1 MKTNQINSILA
12 ICLIAATTVLLASC
26 AKDGDAAP
34 EPFFEEEAIFSPY
47 VIDENGEVSLRT
59 NCDGNDIHW
68 EYEGVD
74 GPSHWGDLCS
84 FWDCDGKK
92 QSPVNIIPPP
102 VRQKSKSLY
111 FYWKDTETNI
121 VNNGHTIQYNYDQ
134 ASDPNEGSY
143 LTLNGQKYHLLQFH
157 FHAASEHTVKGEHY
171 PAEIHF
177 VHQNMQTGKL
187 AVIGV
192 FVKEGA
198 ANPFFADIHDEW
210 PHSEGDFESSETFN
224 ASALMPTDYNH
235 WLRQH
240 FWYYDGSLTTPPC
253 SEIVSWFVMTD
264 PIEASH
270 EQIEDMESILHENYR
285 PVQPLNARLVKAQ

>member
-1 MKTNQINSILA
+1 MKTNRFITILA
-12 ICLIAATTVLLASC
+12 AFILAATTVFFSSC
-26 AKDGDAAP
+26 AKDEATP
-34 EPFFEEEAIFSPY
+34 EPFFGEEVVLSPY
-47 VIDENGEVSLRT
+47 IVDNNGEVSLRT
-59 NCDGNDIHW
+59 DCDGVNLHW
-68 EYEGVD
+68 EYEGAE

-84 FWDCDGKK
+84 SWDCDGNK

-102 VRQKSKSLY
+102 SRRKSKSLY

-134 ASDPNEGSY
+134 PTNPNEGSY

-198 ANPFFADIHDEW
+198 ANPFFSHIDNEW
-210 PHSEGDFESSETFN
+210 PHSEGEYESTAHLN
-224 ASALMPTDYNH
+224 ASALMPANYNH
-235 WLRQH
+235 WLKQH
-240 FWYYDGSLTTPPC
+240 FWWYDGSLTTPPC

-270 EQIEDMESILHENYR
+270 DQLEEMEAILHENYR
-285 PVQPLNARLVKAQ
+285 PVQSLNSRLVGAQ